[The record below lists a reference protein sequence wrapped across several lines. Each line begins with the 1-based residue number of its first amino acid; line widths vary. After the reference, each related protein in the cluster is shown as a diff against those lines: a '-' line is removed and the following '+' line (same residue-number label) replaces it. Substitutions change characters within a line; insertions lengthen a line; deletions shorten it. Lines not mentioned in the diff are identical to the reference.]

1 MIAFCAWLVEM
12 GLFKV
17 LVLSFLP
24 VGHTHTNVD
33 VPFGLVKSYIASHN
47 ILSMDDFFDALPKM
61 LKKTTKMFE
70 NWTFQQITKVLDKN
84 SYLF

>member
-12 GLFKV
+12 GLFKL

-33 VPFGLVKSYIASHN
+33 VPFGLVKSYIANHN

-70 NWTFQQITKVLDKN
+70 NWTFQQVTKVFNKKI
-84 SYLF
+84 

>member
-1 MIAFCAWLVEM
+1 
-12 GLFKV
+12 
-17 LVLSFLP
+17 
-24 VGHTHTNVD
+24 VD

-70 NWTFQQITKVLDKN
+70 N
-84 SYLF
+84 